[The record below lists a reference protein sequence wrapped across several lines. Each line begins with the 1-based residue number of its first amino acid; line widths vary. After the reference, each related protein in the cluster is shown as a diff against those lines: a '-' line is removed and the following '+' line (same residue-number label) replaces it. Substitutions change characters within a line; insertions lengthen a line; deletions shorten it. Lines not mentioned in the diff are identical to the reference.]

1 MKSLHPF
8 LFTSAA
14 LLVCLTTASAQRST
28 PAFPSTWVNSP
39 AYTNQQLRG
48 KVVFLVFYEET

>member
-1 MKSLHPF
+1 MKSLRPF

-14 LLVCLTTASAQRST
+14 LLVCLTTARAQRAA
-28 PAFPSTWVNSP
+28 PATPSTWVNGP